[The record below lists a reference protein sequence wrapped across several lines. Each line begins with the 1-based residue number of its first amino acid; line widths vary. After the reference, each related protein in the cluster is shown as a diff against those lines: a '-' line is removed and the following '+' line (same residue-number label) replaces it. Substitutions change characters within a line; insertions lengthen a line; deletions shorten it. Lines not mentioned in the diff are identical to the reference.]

1 MQSVV
6 HARNLHTSKQG
17 RIAKFDRSHGAIRC
31 AGDGWGRDQARDHQA
46 RWIERGDFFA
56 HIGVIEPFF
65 EQRKVF
71 GFSEFEEDLEGSGD
85 VSWLDWV
92 DWVDWLV
99 RLAGGVRIFG
109 GWFFVGIVGQ
119 EHAFGQAS
127 DGREV
132 GFDHDLQGG
141 RLFVASV
148 DRSCPLFHHGLDGA
162 FGLRVAKALVVG
174 GSQENPQGHGADF
187 GILVPL
193 GGTRAVKKG
202 QSIGFVPF
210 SPSDLRVLDAAED
223 FTAPFGSELGVLERL
238 FDEFCVAFVELEEQA
253 FRTAARAG
261 DTSKAR
267 PAVQSVVVE
276 DIRVAKKTADD
287 LLLPFGFELCD
298 DARETDG
305 DFRIRR
311 SIEELLEGVQL
322 VGRKLAE
329 FPRGTIAD
337 FEAAVAEF
345 LDPLPQGV
353 SIGVEPWLGVLALC
367 PE

>member
-6 HARNLHTSKQG
+6 HARDLHASKQG
-17 RIAKFDRSHGAIRC
+17 RIAKFDGSHGAIRC
-31 AGDGWGRDQARDHQA
+31 AGDGWTRDQARDHHA

-85 VSWLDWV
+85 VSWLDG
-92 DWVDWLV
+92 VDWLV
-99 RLAGGVRIFG
+99 RIAGGVRIFG
-109 GWFFVGIVGQ
+109 GWVFVRIVGQ

-141 RLFVASV
+141 GLFVASV
-148 DRSCPLFHHGLDGA
+148 DRSCPLFHHRLDGA
-162 FGLRVAKALVVG
+162 FGLGIAEALVVG
-174 GSQENPQGHGADF
+174 GSQEDPQGHGGDF

-193 GGTRAVKKG
+193 GGTCAVEQGK
-202 QSIGFVPF
+202 SIGFVPF
-210 SPSDLRVLDAAED
+210 GPSDLRVLDAAED

-238 FDEFCVAFVELEEQA
+238 FDEFCVAFVELQEQA
-253 FRTAARAG
+253 FRAAARAG
-261 DTSKAR
+261 DTGEAR
-267 PAVQSVVVE
+267 PAVESVVVE

-305 DFRIRR
+305 DFRICR
-311 SIEELLEGVQL
+311 SFEELLEGVQL

-329 FPRGTIAD
+329 FPGGTIAD

-353 SIGVEPWLGVLALC
+353 SIGVEPWLGVLALH